1 MLNLLL
7 QDNAATPGDSTD
19 EATDK
24 VTGAFGPLFENW
36 DWANLSDPSWWTDFG
51 KAVVFGAGP
60 PILSA
65 LAILLIGKFVIGI
78 LVGVI
83 RRLMTA
89 RGMDSTLTGFVC
101 SLVGMLLLA
110 FVVIAALGQLGI
122 DTTSL
127 SAIIAAAGLAIGFA
141 LQGSLGNFAAGI
153 MLIVFRPFK
162 AGDFIE
168 AGGVS
173 GIVED
178 IQVFATKIR
187 TGDNKEI
194 TVPNAGITGG
204 NIVNYSAK
212 ETRRVDMKFGIAYDD
227 DIKKAKETLEAI
239 LKADARVLEDPAP
252 TIAVSELG
260 DSSVNLIC
268 RPWVKSADYWGVFW
282 DTHEK
287 VKTEFDAAGLSIPF
301 PQRDVHLYQQ
311 SA

>member
-1 MLNLLL
+1 MLFLGL
-7 QDNAATPGDSTD
+7 QNEEAAGETAAET
-19 EATDK
+19 TNK
-24 VTGAFGPLFENW
+24 VTGAFAPLFENW
-36 DWANLSDPSWWTDFG
+36 DWANLSDPAWWGDFG
-51 KAVVFGAGP
+51 MAVVFGAGP

-65 LAILLIGKFVIGI
+65 LAVYLIGKFVIGI
-78 LVGVI
+78 VVGVV
-83 RRLMTA
+83 RKVMGA
-89 RGMDSTLTGFVC
+89 RGMDETLTGFVC
-101 SLVGMLLLA
+101 SLVRMLLLA
-110 FVVIAALGQLGI
+110 FVVIAALGQLGV

-153 MLIVFRPFK
+153 MLIIFRPFK
-162 AGDFIE
+162 AGDFVE

-173 GIVED
+173 GVVED

-212 ETRRVDMKFGIAYDD
+212 PTRRVDMVFGIGYDD

-239 LKADARVLEDPAP
+239 LKADSRVLQDPAP
-252 TIAVSELG
+252 TIAVSELA
-260 DSSVNLIC
+260 DSSVNFVC
-268 RPWVKSADYWGVFW
+268 RPWVNSADYWGVFF
-282 DTHEK
+282 DTHET
-287 VKTEFDAAGLSIPF
+287 VKLEFDKAGISIPF
-301 PQRDVHLYQQ
+301 PQSDVHMYQQ